1 MKAVMMNLELVTK
14 SLILILTMVSST
26 QLKKNY
32 FVEKSYKQSKS
43 LQKTL
48 RCLTVHITVKW
59 VRKPE

>member
-14 SLILILTMVSST
+14 SLILKMVSST

-32 FVEKSYKQSKS
+32 FVEKSSKQSKS